1 MWGLDTPCG
10 IWMST
15 TLYINITAQN
25 LLSWKIV
32 GDAECQGG
40 GWADFEACHQRTT
53 QAFPCQVHLAA
64 SLKTNTECCLDWEPH
79 RAWQVPFSHV
89 CLLWI
94 SAGQVQQW
102 PSPVFWVSVQPRY
115 RNPSSSS
122 VRSLG
127 WASGSPGGAA
137 ARQCRFSERNSEPGR
152 TWRAAATRVQVVRQ
166 WDSTR
171 RFLPWKAVVC
181 SLKIFIVIF
190 VQGNASHWGKCG
202 ISVKKNC
209 PEILPLIFLSTSF
222 QCLFRCL
229 RVRLRVCIT
238 VVNCSVCLVVYAEL
252 CTALK
257 KLWTFIPLRKWLWS
271 LSQSSV
277 IISLF

>member
-1 MWGLDTPCG
+1 MWRLDTPCG

-102 PSPVFWVSVQPRY
+102 PSPVFWVSVQPGDQ
-115 RNPSSSS
+115 NLVSSS
-122 VRSLG
+122 VKPREL
-127 WASGSPGGAA
+127 PQQQY
-137 ARQCRFSERNSEPGR
+137 RMFQTHLTETICQLQQEPQNLCLMLRF
-152 TWRAAATRVQVVRQ
+152 
-166 WDSTR
+166 
-171 RFLPWKAVVC
+171 
-181 SLKIFIVIF
+181 
-190 VQGNASHWGKCG
+190 
-202 ISVKKNC
+202 
-209 PEILPLIFLSTSF
+209 
-222 QCLFRCL
+222 
-229 RVRLRVCIT
+229 
-238 VVNCSVCLVVYAEL
+238 
-252 CTALK
+252 
-257 KLWTFIPLRKWLWS
+257 
-271 LSQSSV
+271 
-277 IISLF
+277 